1 MSKCNNDMHRCTV
14 CESGVWTVW
23 VVVVG
28 GGEEEE
34 KEDIVTIV

>member
-28 GGEEEE
+28 GGGEE